1 MSRLRSANAPAH
13 SFVGPEELIALT
25 WHDLDCPANTIRIAR
40 PAAGSIQIAPEVSRV
55 FMTLREQRS
64 GQAEHLLLG
73 DEGRESLPLSHLE
86 ALISYAA
93 HDGGLQQPAD
103 VSPWAVRHTF
113 ISYLVRQGI
122 RFSELA
128 RIVGTLPAE
137 VTAAY
142 GAILPAGTRHS
153 LDQIK

>member
-1 MSRLRSANAPAH
+1 MLGEP
-13 SFVGPEELIALT
+13 
-25 WHDLDCPANTIRIAR
+25 
-40 PAAGSIQIAPEVSRV
+40 GS
-55 FMTLREQRS
+55 
-64 GQAEHLLLG
+64 
-73 DEGRESLPLSHLE
+73 ESLPLSHLE

-93 HDGGLQQPAD
+93 HDAGLQQPAEIT
-103 VSPWAVRHTF
+103 PWAVRHTF

-142 GAILPAGTRHS
+142 GAVLPTGPRRSLEQVDRVLPALRDLAKT
-153 LDQIK
+153 I